1 MATKKS
7 TKKATKKS
15 AKKEQE
21 RVKRWSDI
29 TGEVRIFGETVEYG
43 KGKKASSFVRYST
56 SVGIKNEDDD
66 TYKNLYYKV
75 GFAKDVDPENDD
87 EGGFVIHITRGF
99 LTLEEYVIKRTGEVR
114 RVPKLVILDYE
125 EKDELCGATSKND
138 DDEEDDN

>member
-1 MATKKS
+1 MAKK
-7 TKKATKKS
+7 TKKASSKNK
-15 AKKEQE
+15 E

-29 TGEVRIFGETVEYG
+29 TGEVRIFGEEVEYG
-43 KGKKASSFVRYST
+43 KGKKASSFIRYST

-75 GFAKDVDPENDD
+75 AFAKDVDPEIDD

-99 LTLEEYVIKRTGEVR
+99 LTLEEYVNKKSGEIK

-125 EKDELCGATSKND
+125 EKDELCGESSGDD

>member
-1 MATKKS
+1 MAKKTTKK
-7 TKKATKKS
+7 
-15 AKKEQE
+15 AKKEQD

-75 GFAKDVDPENDD
+75 GFAKDVDPEIDD

-99 LTLEEYVIKRTGEVR
+99 LTLEEYVVKKTGEVR

-125 EKDELCGATSKND
+125 EKDELCGGVSGD
-138 DDEEDDN
+138 DDDGDDE

>member
-1 MATKKS
+1 MA
-7 TKKATKKS
+7 KKATKKS
-15 AKKEQE
+15 SKKEQE

-75 GFAKDVDPENDD
+75 GFAKDVDPEIDD

-99 LTLEEYVIKRTGEVR
+99 LTLEEYVVKKTGEVR
-114 RVPKLVILDYE
+114 RIPKLVILDYE
-125 EKDELCGATSKND
+125 EKDELCGIGD
-138 DDEEDDN
+138 DDEEESD